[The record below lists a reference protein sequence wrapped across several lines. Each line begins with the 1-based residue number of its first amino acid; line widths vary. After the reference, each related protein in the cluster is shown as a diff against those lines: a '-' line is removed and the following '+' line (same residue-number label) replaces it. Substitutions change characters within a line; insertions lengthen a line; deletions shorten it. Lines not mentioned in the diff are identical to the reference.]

1 MERVSRGSRVGT
13 RRAEKPKRSF
23 STPAFLYALGITA
36 CMIAWGYLVYA
47 AIDFGTSARAG
58 EGAAWVLLGL
68 ASLGAVACLFV
79 GLMLVVR
86 VLRLLGV
93 LVGPDSSVASPAPPG
108 RRIARPNSGVAT
120 PYDTAGSVGSSGS
133 SGPVGSPG
141 PIAPS
146 VPAPRRTTPGG
157 RRAAR

>member
-23 STPAFLYALGITA
+23 STPAFLHALGITA

-93 LVGPDSSVASPAPPG
+93 LVGPDSSVAPPPAPG

-120 PYDTAGSVGSSGS
+120 PYDTAGSAGS

-141 PIAPS
+141 PVAPS